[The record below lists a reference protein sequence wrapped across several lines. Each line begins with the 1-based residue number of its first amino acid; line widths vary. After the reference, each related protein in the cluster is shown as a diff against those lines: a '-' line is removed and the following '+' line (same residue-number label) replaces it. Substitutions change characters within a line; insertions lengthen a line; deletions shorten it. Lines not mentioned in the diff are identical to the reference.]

1 MASSGSPS
9 GSPPPGMGD
18 PGSTSSAHEWSL
30 PGPSL
35 ASEESPPQGSVHNG
49 GYEAGLE
56 SFLPSLA
63 PPASFWGAPLGG
75 GSVVPPY
82 IVQAGAPPPPPL
94 LPSVASPM
102 VMSPRILNFEAA
114 LASEV
119 EGTSAGPFGL
129 LPAEET
135 NREYM
140 QRLKAFATTAEG
152 RAIAEELKRA
162 KKVAA
167 AAAAAAAAATATA
180 AAAAVEAVSDVVA
193 WLVDEMVIQEAEAE
207 VEQDAVAVA
216 MGVDVAVPPPPE
228 LVPPLLPD
236 VPISLAALE
245 ADPYASPASG
255 PYASTA
261 SASTYAPGAS
271 GTDFLYT
278 DGEYHDGH
286 GGPTHWLVLSGQTDM
301 DPLGLL
307 AEMMEDFA
315 NDE

>member
-18 PGSTSSAHEWSL
+18 PGSTPSAHEWSL

-261 SASTYAPGAS
+261 SASTYVPGAR
-271 GTDFLYT
+271 TDSSY
-278 DGEYHDGH
+278 
-286 GGPTHWLVLSGQTDM
+286 
-301 DPLGLL
+301 
-307 AEMMEDFA
+307 
-315 NDE
+315 NDLELDDD